1 MSRRIR
7 RVGAAAL
14 MLALLSGCVST
25 SVYPDHWAE
34 QVEAEGGTC
43 PDINGEFVNEGEYF
57 EKVGDGGVIR
67 HTVSLGALA
76 CATCTD
82 DERPVAGSLKS
93 LTGVYSRFRLEL
105 ADQTLAITATTGD
118 EGIEFRQEQPVSGQ
132 CSDSLLKVQADWRSS
147 LEEEAGW
154 EMFGT
159 TLGMSVLERSSLKFG
174 RAADGSLLVR
184 QSLLSS
190 LMVME
195 WPVLPVAVAE
205 WIRFPA
211 ASPRPEPGPAS
222 EAPGATPELQAGI
235 LP

>member
-1 MSRRIR
+1 MNFCDCRI
-7 RVGAAAL
+7 GAAAL
-14 MLALLSGCVST
+14 ALALLSGCVST

-43 PDINGEFVNEGEYF
+43 PDLNGEFVNEGEYF

-76 CATCTD
+76 CATCTG

-93 LTGVYSRFRLEL
+93 LTEVYSRFRLEL

-132 CSDSLLKVQADWRSS
+132 CSDSLLKVQADWWSS
-147 LEEEAGW
+147 LQEEEGW
-154 EMFGT
+154 EMFGY
-159 TLGMSVLERSSLKFG
+159 TLGMSLLARSSLKFG

-190 LMVME
+190 LMVLE
-195 WPVLPVAVAE
+195 WPVFPMVGAD

-211 ASPRPEPGPAS
+211 ASPRQEPDPAPAAPS
-222 EAPGATPELQAGI
+222 EQPELQAGI
-235 LP
+235 RP

>member
-1 MSRRIR
+1 MNPCNRRI
-7 RVGAAAL
+7 GAAAL

-34 QVEAEGGTC
+34 QVEAEGGAC

-67 HTVSLGALA
+67 HTVSLGSLA

-93 LTGVYSRFRLEL
+93 LTEVYSRFRLEL
-105 ADQTLAITATTGD
+105 ADQTLAITATTADG
-118 EGIEFRQEQPVSGQ
+118 GIEFRQEQPVSGQ
-132 CSDSLLKVQADWRSS
+132 CSDSLLKVQADWWSS
-147 LEEEAGW
+147 LQEEEGW
-154 EMFGT
+154 EMFGA
-159 TLGMSVLERSSLKFG
+159 TLGMSLLARSSLKFG

-190 LMVME
+190 LMVLE
-195 WPVLPVAVAE
+195 WPVFPMAE
-205 WIRFPA
+205 ADWIRFPA

-222 EAPGATPELQAGI
+222 EAPGAPPELQAGI

>member
-7 RVGAAAL
+7 HIGAAAL

-25 SVYPDHWAE
+25 SLYPDHWAE
-34 QVEAEGGTC
+34 PVEAKGGTC

-67 HTVSLGALA
+67 HTVSLGSLA

-93 LTGVYSRFRLEL
+93 LTEVYSRFRLEL
-105 ADQTLAITATTGD
+105 ADQTLAITATTG
-118 EGIEFRQEQPVSGQ
+118 EGGLEFRQEQPVSGQ
-132 CSDSLLKVQADWRSS
+132 CSDSLLKVQADWWSS
-147 LEEEAGW
+147 LQEEGGW
-154 EMFGT
+154 EVFGA
-159 TLGMSVLERSSLKFG
+159 TLGMSMVARSSLKFG

-184 QSLLSS
+184 QSLLGS
-190 LMVME
+190 LMVLQ
-195 WPVLPVAVAE
+195 WPVLPMAQAE

-211 ASPRPEPGPAS
+211 VSPRLEPDPAS